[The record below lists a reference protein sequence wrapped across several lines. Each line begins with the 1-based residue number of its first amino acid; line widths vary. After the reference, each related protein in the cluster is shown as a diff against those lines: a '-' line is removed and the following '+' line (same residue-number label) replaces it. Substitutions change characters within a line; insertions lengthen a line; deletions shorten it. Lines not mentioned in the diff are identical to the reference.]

1 METIEHK
8 ERVIAGWFYTELQK
22 LNAEELEPVEAI
34 WRLNSLLERMILER
48 TSQERL
54 AFSTMFARMAY
65 VFQRH
70 EVPVPVRMNLHY
82 FRQQYQQTAGSAELA
97 TLGLNALA
105 HGVRALYRL
114 PWPAEL
120 EARVSEHL
128 DMPPR
133 SYEPASFEASLRVL
147 VEGVNPQEELLLVRQ
162 AERPEELLL
171 VRYNEAGRNEL
182 FNQSIRLLGNW
193 IPLPVEANLLDV
205 EIDQEGLL
213 HPRGFVWCPDYLMD
227 VSAVAECFN
236 GVKPEPMTFLLSKFS
251 LPEVSKHLVLGNIAN
266 FFLDELMSR
275 PEATFAETFPKVFQ
289 LAPLSFCL
297 LPEAELR
304 EIQQRSQRHFL
315 TLKEMVQSGFKAQ
328 DIDPAQAWLEP
339 SFYSARHGLQG
350 RLDVFYHNGQQAA
363 IVELKS
369 GSAYMAN
376 SHRIGKSH
384 FVQTLLYDLLIR
396 AVYGNRL
403 KPLNYI
409 LYSKEDREALRY
421 APRETW
427 MQYEALELRN
437 HLMAIEQML
446 IGTLANEVREPLLE
460 SAAARLFRKLCP
472 EGVPKATGFTQRNLQ
487 AFSELWQGLSSLEQK
502 YWIAF
507 SGFIAREQQLAKT
520 GVQGLEG
527 AKGQA
532 SLWLNTFDD
541 KDAGYEIMAG
551 LELEENRASDEQPEL
566 VLRRTEHTNPLA
578 NFRAGDIAVLYPAV
592 PDCRKATALEHQLIK
607 GSVVRVDAG
616 RVTLRLR
623 SKQFLTSFFDR
634 YPSWNL
640 EHDLIDSSFRG
651 MYQALCEFAGSP
663 RPRRDLLMGLRAP
676 AEASTPEGD
685 IRRMP
690 RLTDEQQRIFR
701 QLVQAP
707 EYFLLWG
714 PPGTGKTS
722 VMLKALVQWL
732 LEETQEQVLLLAYT
746 NRAVD
751 EICESIE
758 RIGPTMRGHYLRI
771 GSSNSTAD
779 GFQEQLFQQKMAGAG
794 SRKAVL
800 DILEK
805 HRLVVGTVASL
816 GSRQELFRLK
826 KFDRIIIDEASQ
838 ILEPMLCGLLLRTP
852 KFVLI
857 GDHLQ
862 LPAVVTQDEHLSAVA
877 DTELQA
883 IGMGNLR
890 NSLFERLYKRCQQQG
905 WHWAYAQLSRQ
916 GRMHGEIMD
925 FPNRHFY
932 GGTLQ
937 CLPEGSAGHT
947 RQLSALSW
955 EQSAG
960 DPPLLR
966 QLASRRVMFLPTPAD
981 DSNPQAKT
989 NRHEAELILT
999 LIRHFKTLYQRSGK
1013 PWLPDTLGV
1022 ITPYRAQIAQI
1033 QDLLSSSG
1041 IEEAPHITVD
1051 TVERYQG
1058 GARDI
1063 ILISLCTNRVSQ
1075 LNALSSLSEEGIDR
1089 KLNVALTRAR
1099 EQLVLLGNPEMLE
1112 ASAVY
1117 RALMG
1122 WCG

>member
-1 METIEHK
+1 
-8 ERVIAGWFYTELQK
+8 
-22 LNAEELEPVEAI
+22 
-34 WRLNSLLERMILER
+34 
-48 TSQERL
+48 
-54 AFSTMFARMAY
+54 
-65 VFQRH
+65 
-70 EVPVPVRMNLHY
+70 
-82 FRQQYQQTAGSAELA
+82 
-97 TLGLNALA
+97 
-105 HGVRALYRL
+105 
-114 PWPAEL
+114 
-120 EARVSEHL
+120 
-128 DMPPR
+128 
-133 SYEPASFEASLRVL
+133 
-147 VEGVNPQEELLLVRQ
+147 
-162 AERPEELLL
+162 
-171 VRYNEAGRNEL
+171 
-182 FNQSIRLLGNW
+182 
-193 IPLPVEANLLDV
+193 
-205 EIDQEGLL
+205 
-213 HPRGFVWCPDYLMD
+213 
-227 VSAVAECFN
+227 
-236 GVKPEPMTFLLSKFS
+236 
-251 LPEVSKHLVLGNIAN
+251 
-266 FFLDELMSR
+266 
-275 PEATFAETFPKVFQ
+275 
-289 LAPLSFCL
+289 
-297 LPEAELR
+297 
-304 EIQQRSQRHFL
+304 
-315 TLKEMVQSGFKAQ
+315 
-328 DIDPAQAWLEP
+328 
-339 SFYSARHGLQG
+339 
-350 RLDVFYHNGQQAA
+350 
-363 IVELKS
+363 
-369 GSAYMAN
+369 
-376 SHRIGKSH
+376 
-384 FVQTLLYDLLIR
+384 
-396 AVYGNRL
+396 
-403 KPLNYI
+403 
-409 LYSKEDREALRY
+409 
-421 APRETW
+421 
-427 MQYEALELRN
+427 
-437 HLMAIEQML
+437 
-446 IGTLANEVREPLLE
+446 
-460 SAAARLFRKLCP
+460 
-472 EGVPKATGFTQRNLQ
+472 
-487 AFSELWQGLSSLEQK
+487 
-502 YWIAF
+502 
-507 SGFIAREQQLAKT
+507 
-520 GVQGLEG
+520 
-527 AKGQA
+527 
-532 SLWLNTFDD
+532 
-541 KDAGYEIMAG
+541 
-551 LELEENRASDEQPEL
+551 
-566 VLRRTEHTNPLA
+566 
-578 NFRAGDIAVLYPAV
+578 
-592 PDCRKATALEHQLIK
+592 
-607 GSVVRVDAG
+607 
-616 RVTLRLR
+616 
-623 SKQFLTSFFDR
+623 
-634 YPSWNL
+634 
-640 EHDLIDSSFRG
+640 
-651 MYQALCEFAGSP
+651 
-663 RPRRDLLMGLRAP
+663 
-676 AEASTPEGD
+676 
-685 IRRMP
+685 
-690 RLTDEQQRIFR
+690 
-701 QLVQAP
+701 
-707 EYFLLWG
+707 
-714 PPGTGKTS
+714 
-722 VMLKALVQWL
+722 
-732 LEETQEQVLLLAYT
+732 VLLLAYT